1 MVLNAEGNGGQRLVG
16 HYQEDIGV
24 NWMMIDWSQRTG

>member
-1 MVLNAEGNGGQRLVG
+1 MKIQQMVLNAEGNGGQRLVG

-24 NWMMIDWSQRTG
+24 NWMMID